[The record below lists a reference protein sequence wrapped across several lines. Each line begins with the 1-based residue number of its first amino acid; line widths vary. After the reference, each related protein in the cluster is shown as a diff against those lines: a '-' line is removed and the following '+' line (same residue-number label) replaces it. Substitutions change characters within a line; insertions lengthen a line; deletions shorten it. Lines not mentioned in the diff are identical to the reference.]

1 MKKLFLSFLP
11 LLLLLVS
18 GFAAQAQFTTTV
30 TWGEPGAVK
39 VLKGDPYSAATEV
52 ELPAGATEVTL
63 TEAAGYFFEGVD
75 GWVITKASLDGV
87 SQALTSRVFGEAKEL
102 FNMRAQY
109 PGIAGNFNGKTVE
122 LALDKYAGSFVVQV
136 NGAVAFYTS
145 ELLDADGAN
154 VGDAAIKNNT
164 ESTVKYFSNA
174 KTYKFAIATAPYQ
187 VSVNDTPVTG
197 VLNESTQKT
206 EYLIPVANDMKVV
219 IDINEPK
226 PAVKLTFEF
235 TNNNPECINT
245 IFNWTTGTWLDL
257 TKLTEGYE
265 IADGSQ
271 IQINMIEDC
280 TVNSITANGA
290 SYTAGTKY
298 TIDGDTK
305 FALNVTSTTY
315 TPLSATVY
323 SNMIEGVKF
332 SNSPLDTTTG
342 NITVTTVGQK
352 PAGTTLPSGYAMS
365 EASTEYTL
373 GNISGKYAKVFFE
386 IQPGYYLYD
395 GVLGNPEDAY
405 AAYLTG
411 TTAFAQ
417 SEAPV
422 YFNIGKVN
430 FDTPARVYYDGPANM
445 ARLRAKFQPLHGSA
459 ETAAYGGQS
468 AGEYIANGW
477 TDITIDPIYDSYF
490 EISLTVDNVTGDYS
504 KVVMLDGVALTPGEE
519 GFVYSGVIKKNS
531 VLQIFFT
538 EKAPEAKTIAFIT
551 AGDAKASVSCDGTT
565 TTDLS
570 TAITTYSS
578 SEVVITP
585 EAGTKV
591 FVDGK
596 EASLTNGKYSFI
608 PTSSFT
614 GVQLVKEGF
623 GTLAYTSTPA
633 QGATIKQLSAVE
645 LKLSMSNFEE
655 GSSFLPAEN
664 AYKFITVSNGA
675 KVSSI
680 EVGDPDEAGIPLT
693 IPLSTPITAAGE
705 YTVTIPAG
713 VVYETI
719 PNASWDEYSRTAAS
733 RVNPDIKLTVTVDP
747 AYSYKWEFTPEAGST
762 NVQPDDNV
770 FIVLNLPEA
779 KTLSEEAY
787 SAAAGPWLTYNGSPI
802 AKSDDLDSE
811 IGWTFIQTM
820 ATWGKPALCIEISKE
835 IFNEAGKLSI
845 IADEGAFTVNGNE
858 ASPAI
863 QYTAVFGDLKTYSYG
878 FTPAEGTE
886 IGDWQ
891 EFKLTFPE
899 ASKIAYNE
907 DEAYIFIR
915 QGWNWVSQDIDV
927 AVEGNTA
934 TLTVYSEDAP
944 SNGVLTLAVA
954 AGSFI
959 LDDTTSSEEIMATWN
974 YVRSTPVNF
983 GWTADPEKNYINEG
997 YGIYLAL
1004 IYDEVETVNM
1014 GDNFDQIVVKLN
1026 DKVLGG
1032 YNYADDETLGVEVI
1046 CEGYNILMINVM
1058 GGEANDP
1065 ALTGTVSVSI
1075 PAGALSISGQ
1085 PNPEAIEFTWN
1096 IIAKKEYTMTATPAS
1111 ESTVKE
1117 LSEITLEF
1125 PDAETVGLSE
1135 HFVIQYFGVW
1145 DWNNFKMIANAT
1157 GIEEVA
1163 GAGHPTF
1170 KVSFD
1175 PITEA
1180 GNYRITMMDGI
1191 FVFDGLQEN
1200 EFSELFYT
1208 VDPDYTG
1215 VEDVISDA
1223 DSFTVY
1229 NLQGI
1234 LVLSEATADDVKAL
1248 PAGIYIVNGS
1258 KVAVK

>member
-11 LLLLLVS
+11 LLLVLVS
-18 GFAAQAQFTTTV
+18 GFAAQAQFSTTV
-30 TWGEPGAVK
+30 KWGEPGAVK
-39 VLKGDPYSAATEV
+39 VLKGTSYAAATEV
-52 ELPAGATEVTL
+52 TLPAGATEVTL
-63 TEAAGYFFEGVD
+63 TEAAGYFFEGIND
-75 GWVITKASLDGV
+75 WVVTKATLDGAN
-87 SQALTSRVFGEAKEL
+87 QALTTAAFNNPTPVFNL
-102 FNMRAQY
+102 RAQY
-109 PGIAGNFNGKTVE
+109 SGIAGNFNGKTVE
-122 LALDKYAGSFVVQV
+122 LTLDKYAGSFDVTV
-136 NGAVAFYTS
+136 NGAVTFYTS
-145 ELLDADGAN
+145 DLLGADGATISS
-154 VGDAAIKNNT
+154 AAITNNAQ
-164 ESTVKYFSNA
+164 STVKYFSTA
-174 KTYKFAIATAPYQ
+174 KTYKFAISNVPYQ
-187 VSVNDTPVTG
+187 VSVNGKAVTG
-197 VLNESTQKT
+197 TLNETTKKT
-206 EYLIPVANDMKVV
+206 EYLMPVENGMQVV
-219 IDINEPK
+219 IDVNEPK

-235 TNNNPECINT
+235 TNDNPGCINT
-245 IFNWTTGTWLDL
+245 IRDWTTGTWLDL

-271 IQINMIEDC
+271 IQINMVEDC
-280 TVNSITANGA
+280 IVNSITANGA
-290 SYTAGTKY
+290 AYTKSTKY

-305 FALNVTSTTY
+305 FVIDATTSSFQT
-315 TPLSATVY
+315 LSATLY
-323 SNMIEGVKF
+323 TNMIDGVKF
-332 SNSPLDTTTG
+332 NNSTLDKTTG
-342 NITVTTVGQK
+342 DITVTTVGAK
-352 PAGTTLPSGYAMS
+352 PAGTTLPSGFAMS
-365 EASTEYTL
+365 EATTEYTL
-373 GNISGKYAKVFFE
+373 GNISGKYANVFFE

-395 GVLGNPEDAY
+395 GVLGNPADAD
-405 AAYLTG
+405 AAYIAG
-411 TTAFAQ
+411 AAAFAQ

-430 FDTPARVYYDGPANM
+430 FDTPARVYYDGPANK
-445 ARLRAKFQPLHGSA
+445 ARLRAKFQPIHGA
-459 ETAAYGGQS
+459 VETATYGGQLS
-468 AGEYIANGW
+468 GEYIANGW

-490 EISLTVDNVTGDYS
+490 EISLIVDNVTGDYS
-504 KVVMLDGVALTPGEE
+504 KVVMLDGVALAPGEE
-519 GFVYSGVIKKNS
+519 GYVYSGVIKKNS

-538 EKAPEAKTIAFIT
+538 EKAPEAKTISFIT

-570 TAITTYSS
+570 APFTTYSS

-608 PTSSFT
+608 PAASFT

-645 LKLSMSNFEE
+645 LMLSMSNFEE
-655 GSSFLPAEN
+655 GSNFGLAEN
-664 AYKFITVSNGA
+664 ADKFITVSNGS

-680 EVGDPDEAGIPLT
+680 EAGDPDEAGVPLT
-693 IPLSTPITAAGE
+693 LTLSAPITAAGE

-713 VVYETI
+713 VIYETL
-719 PNASWDEYSRTAAS
+719 PNASWDEWSRTAAS

-747 AYSYKWEFTPEAGST
+747 AFSYKWEFTPEAGST
-762 NVQPDDNV
+762 NEQPDDNV
-770 FIVLNLPEA
+770 LIVLNLPEA

-787 SAAAGPWLTYNGSPI
+787 NEAAGPWLPYNGSPI
-802 AKSDDLDSE
+802 VKSDDLDSK
-811 IGWTFIQTM
+811 IGWTFTQTM

-835 IFNEAGKLSI
+835 IFEVAGKLTI
-845 IADEGAFTVNGNE
+845 TADEGAFTVNGNE
-858 ASPAI
+858 ASPAVE
-863 QYTAVFGDLKTYSYG
+863 YSAVFGDLKSYSYE

-886 IGDWQ
+886 IGEWQ

-899 ASKIAYNE
+899 ASKVTYNE
-907 DEAYIFIR
+907 DEAYIIIR
-915 QGWNWVSQDIDV
+915 QGWNWGSQDIDV

-934 TLTVYSEDAP
+934 TLTVYSEGAP
-944 SNGVLTLAVA
+944 SNGVITLAIG
-954 AGSFI
+954 AGTFI
-959 LDDTTSSEEIMATWN
+959 LDDTTSSEEIMANWN

-983 GWTADPEKNYINEG
+983 EWTADPEKNYINEG

-1004 IYDEVETVNM
+1004 IYDEMETVNM

-1032 YNYADDETLGVEVI
+1032 YNYADDETLGVEVM
-1046 CEGYNILMINVM
+1046 CEGYNALIINVM
-1058 GGEANDP
+1058 GGEAYDP
-1065 ALTGTVSVSI
+1065 TLTGTVSVSI

-1085 PNPEAIEFTWN
+1085 PNPDAIEFTWN
-1096 IIAKKEYTMTATPAS
+1096 IIAKKEYTMIATPAS

-1125 PDAETVGLSE
+1125 PDAETVELSE
-1135 HFVIQYFGVW
+1135 YFLIQYFGVW
-1145 DWNNFKMIANAT
+1145 EGYSMKANAT
-1157 GIEEVA
+1157 AIEAVA
-1163 GAGHPTF
+1163 GAEHPTF

-1180 GNYRITMMDGI
+1180 GNYRITMQNGI
-1191 FVFDGLQEN
+1191 FVFDGTQEN
-1200 EFSELFYT
+1200 EFAELFYT
-1208 VDPDYTG
+1208 VDPNYTG
-1215 VEDVISDA
+1215 VEDVIAGA